1 MSIST
6 SQRDWLVAGS
16 IFVVALLVFWFS
28 PVHQLTD
35 SNYSILLSES
45 LLKHRSFTLD
55 SYNIPRQQPRYHDN
69 TFKNGEMY
77 QLETV
82 GPHLYYYMPTG
93 SSVLSLP
100 YVAVMNALGVS
111 AANADGTYNPEGE
124 ETIETGLAAILMAAL
139 AAIFFFTA
147 RLLLPLRWSVVIAL
161 AGAFATQLW
170 STASRALWSD
180 TWGVFLLGIVV
191 WMLLAHESGTGVPPV
206 NHTQDAR
213 ATSKL
218 NPIALASLLA
228 WSYFVRPTNVISI
241 LAITVYLFVRYR
253 RLFVAY
259 AITGAVWLSLFV
271 TYSWYHFHQLLPN
284 YFLLNRLSFSAF
296 WTAFAGNLVSPSRGL
311 FVFVPVL
318 LFVAYLLIE
327 YRRHL
332 SSRPLILL
340 ALTIIAVHLVIV
352 AGFTPW
358 NGGFCYGPRY
368 TTSIVPW
375 FVLLSILGIRA
386 MLTWRDSSPTKR
398 APVGQ
403 LSAGAL
409 LLLVSL
415 ILNARGATSQETWAW
430 NNWPTSV
437 DKVPGKIWD
446 WRQPQFLAGL
456 IHPPLPQEFPL
467 LKDRIDFAAPE
478 SDKYLWYGWSWNE
491 PEIRWSDGR
500 EAAIIFALNEASN
513 SVLQIRIGPFVFPGK
528 VDEQRVDI
536 AINGQPIEHL
546 VLKDGEIRTYSL
558 TVSKDILKNKNILTF
573 NLPDAAS
580 PKSLKVGGDLRK
592 LGVKVEWMQLQ
603 TQY

>member
-6 SQRDWLVAGS
+6 SQEDWLAAGS
-16 IFVVALLVFWFS
+16 ILVVALLVFWFS

-35 SNYSILLSES
+35 SNYSMLLSES
-45 LLKHRSFTLD
+45 LLRHRSFALD

-69 TFKNGEMY
+69 TFKNGDMY
-77 QLETV
+77 QLELV
-82 GPHLYYYMPTG
+82 GPHLYYYMPPG

-111 AANADGTYNPEGE
+111 AANADGTYNPDGE
-124 ETIETGLAAILMAAL
+124 ETLETGLAAILMAAL

-180 TWGVFLLGIVV
+180 TWGILLIGIVV
-191 WMLLAHESGTGVPPV
+191 WMLLAHETK
-206 NHTQDAR
+206 R
-213 ATSKL
+213 RKL

-241 LAITVYLFVRYR
+241 LAITVYLFIRYR
-253 RLFVAY
+253 KLFVAY
-259 AITGAVWLSLFV
+259 AITGAVWLALFV
-271 TYSWYHFHQLLPN
+271 AYSWYHFHQLLPN
-284 YFLLNRLSFSAF
+284 YFLPNRLSFRAF

-318 LFVAYLLIE
+318 LFVAYLFIK

-332 SSRPLILL
+332 LLGPLIWL

-375 FVLLSILGIRA
+375 FVLLSIIGIRA
-386 MLTWRDSSPTKR
+386 MLTRPDSSPTKR
-398 APVGQ
+398 SFVGQ
-403 LSAGAL
+403 LTAGAL
-409 LLLVSL
+409 LLLASV

-467 LKDRIDFAAPE
+467 FENRINFASPE

-500 EAAIIFALNEASN
+500 EAAVIFALNETSN
-513 SVLQIRIGPFVFPGK
+513 AVLQIRMGPFLFPGK
-528 VDEQRVDI
+528 VDEQSVSI

-546 VLKDGEIRTYSL
+546 VLKDDGIRTYSL

-580 PKSLKVGGDLRK
+580 PKTLRVSGDLRK